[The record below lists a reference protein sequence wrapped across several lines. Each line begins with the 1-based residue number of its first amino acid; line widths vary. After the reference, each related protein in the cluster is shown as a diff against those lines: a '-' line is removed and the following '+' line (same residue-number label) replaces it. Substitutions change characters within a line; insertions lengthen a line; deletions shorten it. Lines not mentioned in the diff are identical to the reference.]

1 MYIRLRPMLVA
12 LLLLSFSVS
21 AWSSGTGPQPQAPN
35 GGAAPGA
42 VCTNCGD
49 GPGGGGGGGG
59 GGNNPPNVKLSLFTL
74 DPAAGTLTYQLSNG
88 ATMVIDGRLDEVHLS
103 TARGD
108 WDFSLSAVLDKWSNG
123 NAMKAA
129 AELQRIHELLSS
141 SDNVGAIMSTSSV
154 NLRAGASGP
163 VANVIN
169 VPGTNLPD
177 CSSPFVVCAVASDLI
192 VDWGF
197 YDFIFNADYWRD
209 PFTRDTG
216 IDPPA
221 PGGGPGGPMQRDG
234 HYWAWYY
241 WRKNHCD
248 AIPHDKLL
256 VGAAAA
262 ATTGACVL
270 AETGA
275 GALAC
280 AALFAELGDRLITL
294 DQDKAICAS
303 RYDPDE

>member
-21 AWSSGTGPQPQAPN
+21 AWSSGAGPQLQPPN

-49 GPGGGGGGGG
+49 GPRGGG
-59 GGNNPPNVKLSLFTL
+59 GGNNPSNVTLSLFKL
-74 DPAAGTLTYQLSNG
+74 DPADGTLTYQLSNG
-88 ATMVIDGRLDEVHLS
+88 VTMVIDGRLDEVHLS
-103 TARGD
+103 TANDD
-108 WDFSLSAVLDKWSNG
+108 WDFTLPEVLNKWANG
-123 NAMKAA
+123 NATKAA

-141 SDNVGAIMSTSSV
+141 SDNVGAIMSTSRV

-209 PFTRDTG
+209 PFKRDTG
-216 IDPPA
+216 IDPPS
-221 PGGGPGGPMQRDG
+221 PGGGSGSPVQHDG

-241 WRKNHCD
+241 WRKDHCD
-248 AIPHDKLL
+248 AIGHDKLK
-256 VGAAAA
+256 VVATGGAAVAA
-262 ATTGACVL
+262 CALV
-270 AETGA
+270 ETGV

-280 AALFAELGDRLITL
+280 GVAFVAAGDAGIQL

-303 RYDPDE
+303 QFDPNE